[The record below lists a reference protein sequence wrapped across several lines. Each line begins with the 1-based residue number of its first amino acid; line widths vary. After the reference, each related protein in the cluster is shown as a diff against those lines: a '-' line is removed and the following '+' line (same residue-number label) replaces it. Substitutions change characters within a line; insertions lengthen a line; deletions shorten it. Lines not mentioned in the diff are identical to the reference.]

1 MADRDGPPP
10 VTGKVGF
17 GGALYRERDA
27 FLSCHGATSEV
38 QVHSTRGLKLRKVD
52 PEDVISRYRELH
64 NLEKTGREFGITR
77 ERVRQIVNRAGI
89 STARIIKPR
98 PEKPERLCKEC
109 GEPVNSSHALY
120 CETHRKEKHKRR
132 YRAIKADPEKY
143 AHWRELLKKYD
154 KRRKERQM
162 EASRQPVAVG

>member
-1 MADRDGPPP
+1 M
-10 VTGKVGF
+10 
-17 GGALYRERDA
+17 
-27 FLSCHGATSEV
+27 SELNYFIP
-38 QVHSTRGLKLRKVD
+38 GRKAD
-52 PEDVISRYRELH
+52 PEKVIARYEELH

-89 STARIIKPR
+89 STARIMKEKPER
-98 PEKPERLCKEC
+98 PERLCKEC
-109 GEPVNSSHALY
+109 GAAVNSSHALY

-154 KRRKERQM
+154 QRRRERLRSGKD
-162 EASRQPVAVG
+162 SRSA

>member
-1 MADRDGPPP
+1 MTNTTTPYVPGRKADPD
-10 VTGKVGF
+10 
-17 GGALYRERDA
+17 
-27 FLSCHGATSEV
+27 EV
-38 QVHSTRGLKLRKVD
+38 IK
-52 PEDVISRYRELH
+52 RYQLLH
-64 NLEKTGREFGITR
+64 NLERTGREFGITR

-89 STARIIKPR
+89 STARILKP
-98 PEKPERLCKEC
+98 KPERPERMCKEC

-154 KRRKERQM
+154 KRRKERQRGDS
-162 EASRQPVAVG
+162 ADPLTA

>member
-1 MADRDGPPP
+1 
-10 VTGKVGF
+10 
-17 GGALYRERDA
+17 
-27 FLSCHGATSEV
+27 
-38 QVHSTRGLKLRKVD
+38 VD
-52 PEDVISRYRELH
+52 PEKVIARYQELH

-89 STARIIKPR
+89 STARILKPK

-109 GEPVNSSHALY
+109 GAPVNSSHALY

-154 KRRKERQM
+154 RRRKERQQ
-162 EASRQPVAVG
+162 EASRAATAH

>member
-1 MADRDGPPP
+1 MTDQDKYVPG
-10 VTGKVGF
+10 
-17 GGALYRERDA
+17 
-27 FLSCHGATSEV
+27 
-38 QVHSTRGLKLRKVD
+38 RKAD
-52 PEDVISRYRELH
+52 PERVIERYQELH

-89 STARIIKPR
+89 DTSRIIKPK
-98 PEKPERLCKEC
+98 PEKEERFCKEC
-109 GEPVNSSHALY
+109 GAPVNNSHALY

-154 KRRKERQM
+154 KRRKERERERARDESM
-162 EASRQPVAVG
+162 TA

>member
-1 MADRDGPPP
+1 M
-10 VTGKVGF
+10 
-17 GGALYRERDA
+17 
-27 FLSCHGATSEV
+27 
-38 QVHSTRGLKLRKVD
+38 QNQRGIKLRRVD
-52 PEDVISRYRELH
+52 PDEVIGRYQVLH
-64 NLEKTGREFGITR
+64 NLERTGREFGITR

-89 STARIIKPR
+89 STARILKP
-98 PEKPERLCKEC
+98 KPERVERMCKEC

-154 KRRKERQM
+154 KRRKERQRGDS
-162 EASRQPVAVG
+162 ADPLTA

>member
-1 MADRDGPPP
+1 MSEQNNNP
-10 VTGKVGF
+10 VG
-17 GGALYRERDA
+17 
-27 FLSCHGATSEV
+27 
-38 QVHSTRGLKLRKVD
+38 RKAD
-52 PEDVISRYRELH
+52 PEKVIERYQELH

-89 STARIIKPR
+89 STARILKPQ

-109 GEPVNSSHALY
+109 GVPVNSSHALY

-132 YRAIKADPEKY
+132 YRAIKADPAKY

-154 KRRKERQM
+154 KRRKQRLRD
-162 EASRQPVAVG
+162 EANNDGSSISA